1 MFSQI
6 SLVRLMLSQLSTA
19 QEVQKSVNLLQMRI
33 MRFWKTSQ
41 VEYKSAKLKNSSV
54 TNSKLARLLLY
65 WAK

>member
-33 MRFWKTSQ
+33 MRFLKTSQ
-41 VEYKSAKLKNSSV
+41 VEYKSAKLKN
-54 TNSKLARLLLY
+54 
-65 WAK
+65 